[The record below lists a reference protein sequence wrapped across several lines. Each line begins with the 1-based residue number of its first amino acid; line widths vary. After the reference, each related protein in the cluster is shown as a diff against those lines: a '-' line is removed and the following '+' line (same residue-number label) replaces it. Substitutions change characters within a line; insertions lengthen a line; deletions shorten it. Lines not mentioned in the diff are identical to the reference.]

1 MWNLPAPAIE
11 PASPA
16 LAGGFL
22 TKGRPGT
29 SSNVSVNVTP
39 YHTNLNLLGATKY
52 LWHLKKENRGSWGLG
67 QREGGEIYCAKSA
80 QSCPVLCDP
89 MDCSPPGYSVH
100 GILQARILEGV
111 SMPSSRGFSQPR
123 DGTQVSL
130 IEGVFSTI

>member
-1 MWNLPAPAIE
+1 MWNLPGPAIE

-22 TKGRPGT
+22 TKGRPGK
-29 SSNVSVNVTP
+29 SSNASVNVPP

-52 LWHLKKENRGSWGLG
+52 LLYLKKENRGSWGLG
-67 QREGGEIYCAKSA
+67 QREGGEIYCAKSV

-89 MDCSPPGYSVH
+89 MDCSPPGSSVH

-111 SMPSSRGFSQPR
+111 SMTFSRGSSQPR
-123 DGTQVSL
+123 DGTHIS
-130 IEGVFSTI
+130 